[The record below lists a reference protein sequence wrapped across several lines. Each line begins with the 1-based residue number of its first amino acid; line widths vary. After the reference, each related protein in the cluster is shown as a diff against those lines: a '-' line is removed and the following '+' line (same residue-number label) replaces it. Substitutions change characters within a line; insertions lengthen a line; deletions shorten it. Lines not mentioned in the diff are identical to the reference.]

1 MSMIVSEQL
10 KILSANCQGLR
21 DSTKRLDVLNYFLQL
36 NLSIICLQD
45 THLTA
50 DDENLLKLTSNCNCF
65 ISGSRTNARGVA
77 ILLKENFAYKV
88 IKFGPD
94 KDGNYIYV
102 DMELENISLKIINIY
117 APNTDTPS
125 FFKL

>member
-1 MSMIVSEQL
+1 MLIIVGEQL
-10 KILSANCQGLR
+10 KILSANCQGLTYR
-21 DSTKRLDVLNYFLQL
+21 TKRFNVLNYFLL
-36 NLSIICLQD
+36 NPNIICLQD

-77 ILLKENFAYKV
+77 ILLKENFTHKI
-88 IKFGPD
+88 IKFVPD
-94 KDGNYIYV
+94 KDGNYIFV
-102 DMELENISLKIINIY
+102 DMELENITLRIINIY